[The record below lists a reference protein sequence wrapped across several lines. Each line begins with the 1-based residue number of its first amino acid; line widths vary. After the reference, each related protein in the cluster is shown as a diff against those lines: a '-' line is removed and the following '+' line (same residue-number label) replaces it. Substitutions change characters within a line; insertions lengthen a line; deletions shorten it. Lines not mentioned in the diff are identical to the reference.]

1 MNALL
6 ESNTVVH
13 YLLWTAESCSSL
25 LTNSLPHVD
34 PKV

>member
-13 YLLWTAESCSSL
+13 YLLWTVESCSSL
-25 LTNSLPHVD
+25 PTFSLPHVD
-34 PKV
+34 SKV